1 MPILKGSDIETLAK
15 IAGFSGKDTDIATA
29 VALAESSGD
38 TNAHKQSGQDDS
50 YGLWQINMLGSL
62 GPDRRKRYSIG
73 SNTDLFQPDENA
85 RVAYAIYKDAGHKFT
100 SWSTYNNGAYK
111 DHMGETEGLD
121 VIPGTGGDSLRGKS
135 VGDAYSGISSAINNV
150 GQNLFKG
157 LADVVGVIIAVV
169 LLIGAIVILA
179 MQSKTGKKVVTGI
192 GGKLP
197 L

>member
-1 MPILKGSDIETLAK
+1 MVYDAKALEKLAQD
-15 IAGFSGKDTDIATA
+15 AGFNKLDSQTAAA

-38 TNAHKQSGQDDS
+38 PTKHNTKPPDDS
-50 YGLWQINMLGSL
+50 YGLWQINMAGTLGAT
-62 GPDRRKRYSIG
+62 RRKQFGITSDAQLLDPK
-73 SNTDLFQPDENA
+73 TNA
-85 RVAYAIYKDAGHKFT
+85 HAAWVVFKNAGYKFNPWTTFT
-100 SWSTYNNGAYK
+100 SGAYK
-111 DHMGETEGLD
+111 NKID
-121 VIPGTGGDSLRGKS
+121 TGNVGKAAGA
-135 VGDAYSGISSAINNV
+135 VADAAGQFSGITSAINNV

-157 LADVVGVIIAVV
+157 LADVVGVVIAVV